1 MDEGCRSPADSIW
14 AGVRVLLQQRFSTER
29 RSAGLLRSARRPLFD
44 RAQQALDP
52 LSVNLW
58 IQGRP
63 AGNRIEPQR
72 LLLDEVLP
80 AQADVSARRL
90 VLERAI
96 EPGSADGASVAD
108 SLGAVGPGCR
118 CQPTS
123 RGPKARGF
131 SRPVSNTQPSPSRNS
146 TKRVKTTSPSISHL
160 GADFQREQAR
170 CRGQAVDMSAAGM
183 APRDSSRMRRSRES
197 EEMAAPA
204 RCDSARC
211 LLQSYLRPSVSPRRW
226 SDPRRRPN
234 SDRSLR
240 SRPGS

>member
-1 MDEGCRSPADSIW
+1 M
-14 AGVRVLLQQRFSTER
+14 RVLPQQGFSTER
-29 RSAGLLRSARRPLFD
+29 KASSVLSSPRRSLFD
-44 RAQQALDP
+44 RSQQTLDP
-52 LSVNLW
+52 FSVSLW
-58 IQGRP
+58 IQARP
-63 AGNRIEPQR
+63 AGNRIEPQG
-72 LLLDEVLP
+72 LLLDEILP
-80 AQADVSARRL
+80 AQADVPARCL

-183 APRDSSRMRRSRES
+183 APRDSSRMRRSRVS
-197 EEMAAPA
+197 EETAAPA